1 MIQTDVIDLFVVD
14 LRLAWE
20 YFSLK
25 ETSPLP
31 VKCDKYIQS
40 SKKVDSRYTGYIQY
54 YDYFWKLC
62 NCFYRSP

>member
-14 LRLAWE
+14 LRHARE

-31 VKCDKYIQS
+31 VTCDKYIQS

-54 YDYFWKLC
+54 YDYF
-62 NCFYRSP
+62 